1 MPLARVG
8 TSSAR
13 QEPRSRNRA
22 AENPVPNPGFRR
34 SFRLPY
40 VAPALGHLAS
50 GCRILDPAQRGLML
64 GFEGQA
70 SDPPPTRTRPPE
82 SPSPSGLRRPR
93 NCAPVSRPLRPPPP
107 PPPPLLFD
115 GIGDRGL
122 QP

>member
-22 AENPVPNPGFRR
+22 AENPAPNPGFGR

-50 GCRILDPAQRGLML
+50 GCRILVPAQMRLML
-64 GFEGQA
+64 GFEGQDYGPSVSSTLGA
-70 SDPPPTRTRPPE
+70 SPRIRA
-82 SPSPSGLRRPR
+82 RRPR
-93 NCAPVSRPLRPPPP
+93 RYDAPYPEHAVRSLIPTGGKL
-107 PPPPLLFD
+107 
-115 GIGDRGL
+115 
-122 QP
+122 